1 MTLAKRILVQVGAL
15 LPLLSSVFVV
25 LARERTEF
33 TSAEVLPASAAIA
46 LTSFV
51 CIWLGLDN
59 N

>member
-15 LPLLSSVFVV
+15 LPLFSSLFVV

-33 TSAEVLPASAAIA
+33 TCVEVLPASAAIA
-46 LTSFV
+46 LTSFICV
-51 CIWLGLDN
+51 WVGLDN